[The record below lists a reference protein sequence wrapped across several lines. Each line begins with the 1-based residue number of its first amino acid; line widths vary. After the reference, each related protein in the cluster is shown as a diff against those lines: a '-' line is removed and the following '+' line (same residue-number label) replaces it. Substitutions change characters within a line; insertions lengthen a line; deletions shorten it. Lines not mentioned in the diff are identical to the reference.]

1 MLEILYGFLYILRIS
16 GCIVFSNVYRCIK
29 NSRISS
35 ISLGDSL
42 LYVFRGAKEF
52 SPGMQ
57 IDIPLFEILIVL
69 YITFIITY
77 YITADQKAVGKNI
90 LVISGSASGWWLS
103 KYITMLLAV
112 IIYMAGIFAA
122 NTIVGLIMTG
132 SRFSM
137 SLNITGTEAVRIFLQ
152 TKLELDFNM
161 PLVIIL
167 CFVCLVTMTGI
178 SLLLAYI
185 SNAVFG
191 FVVNLFFFIVSI
203 CSMKW
208 FFFYNYFMTIRIP
221 HVYNRWP
228 YGLCLMLAINI
239 LLVAA
244 GIIYSKKKRLY
255 LRGINMYIQL
265 TNVSKKI
272 KSNDI
277 LKDINLRMESGKIY
291 GFKGKNGCGKTML
304 MRAISGLIK
313 VKGTVDINGQIIGKD
328 IMFPPS
334 IGLLIENPSFI
345 NNYTAFE
352 NLKTLASIRRRIDDN
367 RIRETLTE
375 IGLDPDDKR
384 TFHKFSLGMK
394 QRLGIAAAIMENPDI
409 IILDEPINALDDT
422 GTEQIRDI
430 LIRHRERGALII
442 IACHDADELNF
453 LSDEIIEIVQGQIK
467 PSKDDKKSA

>member
-1 MLEILYGFLYILRIS
+1 MNTFLCILKADIRRFWSMCWKFYMVFYIYCVFQAVS
-16 GCIVFSNVYRCIK
+16 YFSNVYRCIK

-132 SRFSM
+132 CRFSM

-244 GIIYSKKKRLY
+244 GIIYSKKK
-255 LRGINMYIQL
+255 
-265 TNVSKKI
+265 
-272 KSNDI
+272 D
-277 LKDINLRMESGKIY
+277 
-291 GFKGKNGCGKTML
+291 
-304 MRAISGLIK
+304 
-313 VKGTVDINGQIIGKD
+313 
-328 IMFPPS
+328 
-334 IGLLIENPSFI
+334 FI
-345 NNYTAFE
+345 
-352 NLKTLASIRRRIDDN
+352 
-367 RIRETLTE
+367 
-375 IGLDPDDKR
+375 
-384 TFHKFSLGMK
+384 
-394 QRLGIAAAIMENPDI
+394 
-409 IILDEPINALDDT
+409 
-422 GTEQIRDI
+422 
-430 LIRHRERGALII
+430 
-442 IACHDADELNF
+442 
-453 LSDEIIEIVQGQIK
+453 
-467 PSKDDKKSA
+467 

>member
-1 MLEILYGFLYILRIS
+1 MNTFLCILKADIRRFWSMCWKFYMVFYIYCVFQAVS
-16 GCIVFSNVYRCIK
+16 YFSNVYRCIK

-77 YITADQKAVGKNI
+77 YITTDQKAVGKNI

-122 NTIVGLIMTG
+122 NTIVGLLMTG

-167 CFVCLVTMTGI
+167 CFVCLVTITGI

-208 FFFYNYFMTIRIP
+208 FFFYN
-221 HVYNRWP
+221 
-228 YGLCLMLAINI
+228 
-239 LLVAA
+239 
-244 GIIYSKKKRLY
+244 
-255 LRGINMYIQL
+255 
-265 TNVSKKI
+265 
-272 KSNDI
+272 
-277 LKDINLRMESGKIY
+277 
-291 GFKGKNGCGKTML
+291 
-304 MRAISGLIK
+304 
-313 VKGTVDINGQIIGKD
+313 
-328 IMFPPS
+328 
-334 IGLLIENPSFI
+334 
-345 NNYTAFE
+345 
-352 NLKTLASIRRRIDDN
+352 
-367 RIRETLTE
+367 
-375 IGLDPDDKR
+375 
-384 TFHKFSLGMK
+384 
-394 QRLGIAAAIMENPDI
+394 
-409 IILDEPINALDDT
+409 
-422 GTEQIRDI
+422 
-430 LIRHRERGALII
+430 
-442 IACHDADELNF
+442 
-453 LSDEIIEIVQGQIK
+453 
-467 PSKDDKKSA
+467 

>member
-1 MLEILYGFLYILRIS
+1 MVFYIYCVFQAVS
-16 GCIVFSNVYRCIK
+16 YFSNVYRCIK
-29 NSRISS
+29 NFRISS

-77 YITADQKAVGKNI
+77 YITTDQKAVGKNI

-137 SLNITGTEAVRIFLQ
+137 SLNITGTEAVRIFLH

-178 SLLLAYI
+178 SLQLAYI

-239 LLVAA
+239 LLLADL
-244 GIIYSKKKRLY
+244 YYLFKEKRLY

-304 MRAISGLIK
+304 MALFPGPIG

-394 QRLGIAAAIMENPDI
+394 QRLGIAGAIMENPDI

-422 GTEQIRDI
+422 GTEQICDI